1 MASRVTGRRHTGSA
15 EAPHGEVAT
24 RLGHEGQRY
33 TAGRRA
39 LVDLLHQAGR
49 PLEIPE
55 ILDAASGLPQS
66 STYRNLAVLERAG
79 AVIRHPGP
87 GGVARYELSE
97 ALVGHHHHLVCNS
110 CGRMEDYEA
119 SAEIEGGLQDAIDA
133 IAARSGFKAT
143 GHRLELRGL
152 CSRCV

>member
-1 MASRVTGRRHTGSA
+1 VTSASPRSSQASRDD
-15 EAPHGEVAT
+15 APHAEVAG
-24 RLGHEGQRY
+24 RLGHVGQRY

-39 LVDLLHQAGR
+39 LVDLLHRAGR

-55 ILDAASGLPQS
+55 ILDAAAGLPQS

-79 AVIRHPGP
+79 AVIRHPGA
-87 GGVARYELSE
+87 GGTARYELSE
-97 ALVGHHHHLVCNS
+97 ALVGHHHHLVCDN

-119 SAEIEGGLQDAIDA
+119 PAEIEGGLQQAVQA

-143 GHRLELRGL
+143 GHSMELRGL
-152 CSRCV
+152 CSRCS

>member
-1 MASRVTGRRHTGSA
+1 VSTRPAKASHS
-15 EAPHGEVAT
+15 EAPHSEVAS
-24 RLGHEGQRY
+24 RLGHVGQRY

-39 LVDLLHQAGR
+39 LVDLLHRAGR

-79 AVIRHPGP
+79 AVIRHPGS

-97 ALVGHHHHLVCNS
+97 ALVGHHHHLVCNN

-119 SAEIEGGLQDAIDA
+119 SEEIEGGLRAAIDA
-133 IAARSGFKAT
+133 IAAHRGFKAT
-143 GHRLELRGL
+143 GHSLELRGL
-152 CSRCV
+152 CSRCA